1 MTMRKIAC
9 SVLFVAA
16 SIVGY
21 ASEADRSSSPTYW
34 DLTTSY
40 QIPKTEAD
48 RQRECARIRREMARL
63 ESFTQAENV
72 TIPPM
77 DSINELVRA
86 RENMARLD
94 SRAAEVSCL
103 AAFSR
108 STASKKIS
116 YDECF

>member
-1 MTMRKIAC
+1 MRKIAC
-9 SVLFVAA
+9 SVLFLAA

-21 ASEADRSSSPTYW
+21 ATEADRPSAPTYW

-48 RQRECARIRREMARL
+48 RKRECTRIRREMARL
-63 ESFTQAENV
+63 ETFAQAENV
-72 TIPPM
+72 TLPPM

-103 AAFSR
+103 AAFSS
-108 STASKKIS
+108 STASKKMS